1 MSYQDS
7 LLMERLSNYYNF
19 ERHSN
24 DKKQLVRLGVYNTQG
39 ADVSASFVRDSA
51 SLINQYWP
59 LIYSTYQKYAKFYHT
74 VPDLNELGEAV
85 LDIFVSLVSEYDT
98 TGEVDFP
105 GYIKTMLGWRVGKSY
120 SQSQDIRKK
129 NENVLSN
136 NNLYASVERLIDTQL
151 EDGTKVEYQ
160 YRYNDSDSLSK
171 GKSDKVRGKVSRI
184 TSPTEVDT
192 SLTDLLDE
200 ITTLRPLSSIQVA
213 LINSFINK
221 DQGVI
226 VTKEEVADKY
236 HLSMSQ
242 VQLEYQDL
250 RERLLEA
257 KHGKVFM

>member
-7 LLMERLSNYYNF
+7 LIMERLSNYYNF
-19 ERHSN
+19 DRHEN
-24 DKKQLVRLGVYNTQG
+24 AEKALVRLGVYNTQG
-39 ADVSASFVRDSA
+39 AEVSASFVRDSA

-85 LDIFVSLVSEYDT
+85 LDIFVSLVAEYDT
-98 TGEVDFP
+98 TGGVDFP

-136 NNLYASVERLIDTQL
+136 NNMYASVERLIDTRL
-151 EDGTKVEYQ
+151 EEGDKVEYQ
-160 YRYNDSDSLSK
+160 YRYNDSDSLAK
-171 GKSDKVRGKVSRI
+171 GKSDKVRGKVSRV
-184 TSPTEVDT
+184 TTPVEVDT
-192 SLTDLLDE
+192 SLNDLLDE
-200 ITTLRPLSSIQVA
+200 ITTNRPLSPIQLA
-213 LINSFINK
+213 LIDSFINK

-226 VTKEEVADKY
+226 VTKEEISNKY
-236 HLSMSQ
+236 NLSRSQ

-250 RERLLEA
+250 RERLLD
-257 KHGKVFM
+257 VRNPY

>member
-7 LLMERLSNYYNF
+7 LIMERLSNYYNF
-19 ERHSN
+19 DRHDSSE
-24 DKKQLVRLGVYNTQG
+24 KVLVRLGVYNTQG

-129 NENVLSN
+129 NENVLSSN
-136 NNLYASVERLIDTQL
+136 NMDASVERLIDTRL
-151 EDGTKVEYQ
+151 EEGNKVEYQ
-160 YRYNDSDSLSK
+160 YRYNDADSLSK
-171 GKSDKVRGKVSRI
+171 GKSDKVRGKVSRV
-184 TSPTEVDT
+184 TTPTEIDT

-200 ITTLRPLSSIQVA
+200 ITVNRPLSDIQLA
-213 LINSFINK
+213 LIKSFINK

-226 VTKEEVADKY
+226 VTKEEIAKKY

-242 VQLEYQDL
+242 VQFEYQDL
-250 RERLLEA
+250 RERLLD
-257 KHGKVFM
+257 VRNPY